1 MDNFPNRFPRRNLRK
16 LPPKQ
21 DLTEF
26 PFRIYFQIPLVQAMT
41 PYRELRA
48 DDLLTMLVPQ
58 QPLYPLSK
66 IHVPVFLQPQP
77 GQNVAVF
84 IVR

>member
-1 MDNFPNRFPRRNLRK
+1 M
-16 LPPKQ
+16 
-21 DLTEF
+21 
-26 PFRIYFQIPLVQAMT
+26 QALAA
-41 PYRELRA
+41 YRELRA
-48 DDLLTMLVPQ
+48 DDLLTMLVPH

-77 GQNVAVF
+77 GQNIAVF

>member
-1 MDNFPNRFPRRNLRK
+1 MQVPI
-16 LPPKQ
+16 
-21 DLTEF
+21 E
-26 PFRIYFQIPLVQAMT
+26 A
-41 PYRELRA
+41 YRELRA
-48 DDLLTMLVPQ
+48 DDLLTMVVPH

>member
-1 MDNFPNRFPRRNLRK
+1 MK
-16 LPPKQ
+16 V
-21 DLTEF
+21 
-26 PFRIYFQIPLVQAMT
+26 PLVQALAT
-41 PYRELRA
+41 YRELKA
-48 DDLLTMLVPQ
+48 DDLLTMMVPH

-77 GQNVAVF
+77 RQNVAVF

>member
-1 MDNFPNRFPRRNLRK
+1 M
-16 LPPKQ
+16 
-21 DLTEF
+21 
-26 PFRIYFQIPLVQAMT
+26 QAMAA
-41 PYRELRA
+41 YRELRA

-58 QPLYPLSK
+58 QPLYPMSK

>member
-1 MDNFPNRFPRRNLRK
+1 
-16 LPPKQ
+16 
-21 DLTEF
+21 
-26 PFRIYFQIPLVQAMT
+26 MT
-41 PYRELRA
+41 TYRELRA
-48 DDLLTMLVPQ
+48 DDLLTMLIPQ

-84 IVR
+84 IVRWAVWRLEIQLKFESENCHDERISVLNAKRR

>member
-1 MDNFPNRFPRRNLRK
+1 MKAFVMQRLLIILFYP
-16 LPPKQ
+16 
-21 DLTEF
+21 
-26 PFRIYFQIPLVQAMT
+26 QIPLVQAMT

-48 DDLLTMLVPQ
+48 DDLLTMLIPQ